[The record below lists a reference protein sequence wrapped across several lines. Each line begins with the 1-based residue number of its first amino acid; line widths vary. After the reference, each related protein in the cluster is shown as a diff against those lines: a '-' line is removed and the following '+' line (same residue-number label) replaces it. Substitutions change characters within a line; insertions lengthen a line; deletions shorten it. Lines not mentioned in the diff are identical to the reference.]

1 MWKKEINI
9 NLALVNILPNIGRF
23 VLMLRIVFSK
33 PEKWN
38 IFRSRLFGEIEQ
50 IGINSIFIV
59 ALMSTFMGG
68 VIALQ
73 TASNMTSPWLPDYTI
88 GYITQSSTILEFS
101 PTIISLILAG
111 KVGSNVA
118 SEIGTMRVTEQIDAL
133 EIMGVN
139 SLSFLVLPKVIAAMM
154 FFPILVTF
162 SMILSMMGGWMAVTL
177 SGLATTDIYV
187 FGIRSFFEMKFVWY
201 ALTKTVVFGFL
212 IVSIASF
219 YGYYTKGGSLEVGR
233 SSTQAVVISSI
244 AILIANFLLTQMILL
259 S

>member
-1 MWKKEINI
+1 RLLNE
-9 NLALVNILPNIGRF
+9 LDNIGISS
-23 VLMLRIVFSK
+23 LPIV
-33 PEKWN
+33 
-38 IFRSRLFGEIEQ
+38 G
-50 IGINSIFIV
+50 
-59 ALMSTFMGG
+59 LMSTFIGG

-73 TASNMTSPWLPDYTI
+73 TASNMSNPLLPKYTV

-139 SLSFLVLPKVIAAMM
+139 SLNHLVLPKITAAIL
-154 FFPILVTF
+154 FFPILIIF
-162 SMILSMMGGWMAVTL
+162 SMALSMFGGWMSLMISDLTTTETYVL
-177 SGLATTDIYV
+177 GLRA
-187 FGIRSFFEMKFVWY
+187 FFNPFHITY

-212 IVSIASF
+212 IVSISSF
-219 YGYYTKGGSLEVGR
+219 YGYYVKGGSINVGR
-233 SSTQAVVISSI
+233 ASTQAVVSSSI
-244 AILIANFLLTQMILL
+244 AILIANFILTQLLLL

>member
-1 MWKKEINI
+1 
-9 NLALVNILPNIGRF
+9 
-23 VLMLRIVFSK
+23 
-33 PEKWN
+33 
-38 IFRSRLFGEIEQ
+38 
-50 IGINSIFIV
+50 
-59 ALMSTFMGG
+59 

-73 TASNMTSPWLPDYTI
+73 TASNMSNPLLPKYTV

-139 SLSFLVLPKVIAAMM
+139 SLNHLVLPKIMAAIL
-154 FFPILVTF
+154 FFPILIIF
-162 SMILSMMGGWMAVTL
+162 SMALSMFGGWMSLMISDLTTTETYVL
-177 SGLATTDIYV
+177 GLRA
-187 FGIRSFFEMKFVWY
+187 FFNPFHITY

-212 IVSIASF
+212 IVSISSF
-219 YGYYTKGGSLEVGR
+219 YGYYVKGGSINVGR
-233 SSTQAVVISSI
+233 ASTQAVVSSSI
-244 AILIANFLLTQMILL
+244 AILIANFILTQLLLL

>member
-1 MWKKEINI
+1 MNE
-9 NLALVNILPNIGRF
+9 LENIGISS
-23 VLMLRIVFSK
+23 LPIV
-33 PEKWN
+33 
-38 IFRSRLFGEIEQ
+38 G
-50 IGINSIFIV
+50 
-59 ALMSTFMGG
+59 LMSMFIGG

-73 TASNMTSPWLPDYTI
+73 TASSMSNILLPKYTV

-139 SLSFLVLPKVIAAMM
+139 SLNHLVLPKIVAAIL
-154 FFPILVTF
+154 FFPILIIF
-162 SMILSMMGGWMAVTL
+162 SMTLSMLGGWMALMITNLTTTETYVL
-177 SGLATTDIYV
+177 GLRA
-187 FGIRSFFEMKFVWY
+187 FFNPFHITY

-212 IVSIASF
+212 IVSVSSF
-219 YGYYTKGGSLEVGR
+219 YGYYVKGGSINVGQA
-233 SSTQAVVISSI
+233 STQAVVSSSI
-244 AILIANFLLTQMILL
+244 AILVANLILTQLLLL

>member
-1 MWKKEINI
+1 MLTMVFTRPKKWKIFFLRLMNE
-9 NLALVNILPNIGRF
+9 LDNIGISS
-23 VLMLRIVFSK
+23 LPIV
-33 PEKWN
+33 
-38 IFRSRLFGEIEQ
+38 G
-50 IGINSIFIV
+50 
-59 ALMSTFMGG
+59 LMSTFIGG

-73 TASNMTSPWLPDYTI
+73 TASNMSNPLLPKYTV

-139 SLSFLVLPKVIAAMM
+139 SLNHLVLPKVIAAIL
-154 FFPILVTF
+154 FFPILIIF
-162 SMILSMMGGWMAVTL
+162 SMALSMLGGWMSLMISDLTTTETYVL
-177 SGLATTDIYV
+177 GLRA
-187 FGIRSFFEMKFVWY
+187 FFNPFHITY

-212 IVSIASF
+212 IVSVSSF
-219 YGYYTKGGSLEVGR
+219 YGYYVKGGSINVGK
-233 SSTQAVVISSI
+233 SSTQAVVSSSI
-244 AILIANFLLTQMILL
+244 AILVANFILTQLLLL

>member
-1 MWKKEINI
+1 MIS
-9 NLALVNILPNIGRF
+9 NIGKYIM
-23 VLMLRIVFSK
+23 MLSVVFSK
-33 PEKWN
+33 PEKMK
-38 IFRSRLFGEIEQ
+38 IFRKRVFNEIEI
-50 IGINSIFIV
+50 IGINSIPIV
-59 ALMSTFMGG
+59 ALMSTFMGA

-73 TASNMTSPWLPDYTI
+73 TASNIDSPLLPDYTV

-139 SLSFLVLPKVIAAMM
+139 SLTFLVLPKIISAIV
-154 FFPILVTF
+154 FFPILVIF
-162 SMILSMMGGWMAVTL
+162 SMGLSLVGGWLALTA
-177 SGLATTDIYV
+177 SGLLSTETYV
-187 FGIRSFFEMKFVWY
+187 LGIRSFFEVSNVYY

-219 YGYYTKGGSLEVGR
+219 YGYYTKGGALDVGR
-233 SSTQAVVISSI
+233 SSTQAVVSSSI
-244 AILIANFLLTQMILL
+244 AILIANFILTQLMLL
-259 S
+259 